1 MLVIRKSQVKVFE
14 QVAAQRF
21 EAGLLDHLRTFFP
34 EQAAALGTAQLG
46 KVVRYGLQRAESR
59 GLRTERGLYLYL
71 ALMFM
76 LGSAFDEDPQLAWMP
91 PLQPPAP
98 PPAEEPQ
105 PAAPS
110 TEPTEAVPTPAAVPP
125 PEETEPA
132 PPPETP
138 DTRIVPLYEQAMAFL
153 DRTAGPDNEFLRHT
167 LSVLRQPGVFEGLP
181 AAPSF
186 GHRVLLLLQTLAP
199 EKYKALGEGA
209 LRALVRSGYEAAKYH
224 GVTTESGMMNY
235 LALAFVL
242 GSGFDRDPLYPWA
255 AAVLTDPALA
265 DPAQRG
271 AALRETALKALE
283 KCLPAGSRRAEQS
296 AVALAK
302 PAKSYRRIVE
312 EVPDGFSP
320 PVTPAPP
327 RTADG

>member
-76 LGSAFDEDPQLAWMP
+76 LGSAFDEDPQLAWMTL
-91 PLQPPAP
+91 LQPPAP
-98 PPAEEPQ
+98 PPSTEEPQ
-105 PAAPS
+105 QAVPPPA
-110 TEPTEAVPTPAAVPP
+110 EAVPTPAVPP

-132 PPPETP
+132 PSPETP

-153 DRTAGPDNEFLRHT
+153 DQTAGPDNEFLRHT
-167 LSVLRQPGVFEGLP
+167 LGLLRHPQVFEGLP

-199 EKYKALGEGA
+199 EKYKALGDGA

-255 AAVLTDPALA
+255 AAVLTDPGLA

-283 KCLPAGSRRAEQS
+283 KCLPACPRRAEQS

-312 EVPDGFSP
+312 EAPDGFSP
-320 PVTPAPP
+320 PVTPRLDPAP
-327 RTADG
+327 

>member
-98 PPAEEPQ
+98 PPSAEEPQ
-105 PAAPS
+105 QAAPPA
-110 TEPTEAVPTPAAVPP
+110 EVVPTPAVPP

-132 PPPETP
+132 PPP
-138 DTRIVPLYEQAMAFL
+138 AW
-153 DRTAGPDNEFLRHT
+153 
-167 LSVLRQPGVFEGLP
+167 
-181 AAPSF
+181 
-186 GHRVLLLLQTLAP
+186 HRAN
-199 EKYKALGEGA
+199 A
-209 LRALVRSGYEAAKYH
+209 
-224 GVTTESGMMNY
+224 
-235 LALAFVL
+235 
-242 GSGFDRDPLYPWA
+242 
-255 AAVLTDPALA
+255 
-265 DPAQRG
+265 
-271 AALRETALKALE
+271 
-283 KCLPAGSRRAEQS
+283 
-296 AVALAK
+296 
-302 PAKSYRRIVE
+302 
-312 EVPDGFSP
+312 
-320 PVTPAPP
+320 
-327 RTADG
+327 

>member
-271 AALRETALKALE
+271 QPCGKRL
-283 KCLPAGSRRAEQS
+283 
-296 AVALAK
+296 
-302 PAKSYRRIVE
+302 
-312 EVPDGFSP
+312 
-320 PVTPAPP
+320 
-327 RTADG
+327 

>member
-1 MLVIRKSQVKVFE
+1 MLVIRRSQMKVFE
-14 QVAAQRF
+14 QIAAQRF

-34 EQAAALGTAQLG
+34 EQAAALGSTQLG
-46 KVVRYGLQRAESR
+46 RVVRYGMQRAESR
-59 GLRTERGLYLYL
+59 GVHTERGLYLYL

-98 PPAEEPQ
+98 PPAEEPRQ
-105 PAAPS
+105 PEPQVGTAPAPA
-110 TEPTEAVPTPAAVPP
+110 PTPP

-153 DRTAGPDNEFLRHT
+153 DRTVGPDNEFLRQT
-167 LSVLRQPGVFEGLP
+167 LNVLRHPRVFEGLP
-181 AAPSF
+181 GAPSF

-199 EKYKALGEGA
+199 EKYKALGDGA

-255 AAVLTDPALA
+255 AAVLSDPALA

-271 AALRETALKALE
+271 SALRENALKALE
-283 KCLPAGSRRAEQS
+283 KCLPGCPRRAEQS
-296 AVALAK
+296 AAALAK

-312 EVPDGFSP
+312 EPPDFSAP
-320 PVTPAPP
+320 PVTPMP
-327 RTADG
+327 ADKM

>member
-14 QVAAQRF
+14 QVAVQRF

-98 PPAEEPQ
+98 PPPAEEPQ
-105 PAAPS
+105 QATPPVEAAP
-110 TEPTEAVPTPAAVPP
+110 TPTTVPP

-167 LSVLRQPGVFEGLP
+167 LSVLRHPQVFEGLP
-181 AAPSF
+181 TAPSF

-199 EKYKALGEGA
+199 EKYKALGDGA

-255 AAVLTDPALA
+255 AAVLSDPGLA

-271 AALRETALKALE
+271 AVLRETALKALE
-283 KCLPAGSRRAEQS
+283 KCLPACPRRAEQS

-312 EVPDGFSP
+312 EAPDGFSP
-320 PVTPAPP
+320 PVTPILDPAP
-327 RTADG
+327 

>member
-1 MLVIRKSQVKVFE
+1 MLVIRKSQMKVFE
-14 QVAAQRF
+14 QVAVQRF

-98 PPAEEPQ
+98 PPLPAEEPQ
-105 PAAPS
+105 QATPPVEAA
-110 TEPTEAVPTPAAVPP
+110 PTPATVPP

-167 LSVLRQPGVFEGLP
+167 LSVLRHPQVFEGLP
-181 AAPSF
+181 TAPSF

-199 EKYKALGEGA
+199 EKYKALGDGA

-255 AAVLTDPALA
+255 AAVLSDPTLA

-283 KCLPAGSRRAEQS
+283 KCLPACPRRAEQS

-312 EVPDGFSP
+312 EAPDGFPP
-320 PVTPAPP
+320 PVTPILDPAP
-327 RTADG
+327 

>member
-1 MLVIRKSQVKVFE
+1 MLVIRKSQMKVFE

-34 EQAAALGTAQLG
+34 EHAAALGATQLG
-46 KVVRYGLQRAESR
+46 RVVRYGMQRAESR
-59 GLRTERGLYLYL
+59 GLQTERGLYLYL

-76 LGSAFDEDPQLAWMP
+76 LGSAFDEDPQLTWMP

-98 PPAEEPQ
+98 PPTEEPQ
-105 PAAPS
+105 QPESQMEAAP
-110 TEPTEAVPTPAAVPP
+110 APATVPP

-138 DTRIVPLYEQAMAFL
+138 DTRIVPLYEQAMTFL
-153 DRTAGPDNEFLRHT
+153 DRTVGPDNEFLRQT
-167 LSVLRQPGVFEGLP
+167 LNVLRHPRVFEGLP

-209 LRALVRSGYEAAKYH
+209 LRALVRSGYEAVKHH

-235 LALAFVL
+235 LALVFVL

-255 AAVLTDPALA
+255 VAVLTDPALT

-271 AALRETALKALE
+271 TALRETALKYLE
-283 KCLPAGSRRAEQS
+283 KCLPGCPRRAEQS
-296 AVALAK
+296 AAALAK
-302 PAKSYRRIVE
+302 PAKPYRRVVE
-312 EVPDGFSP
+312 EAPDGFPP

-327 RTADG
+327 RTTDG

>member
-1 MLVIRKSQVKVFE
+1 MLVIRKSQMKVFE
-14 QVAAQRF
+14 QVAVQRF
-21 EAGLLDHLRTFFP
+21 EAGLLAHLQAFFP

-59 GLRTERGLYLYL
+59 GLQTERGLYLYL

-98 PPAEEPQ
+98 PPPAEEPQ
-105 PAAPS
+105 QAAP
-110 TEPTEAVPTPAAVPP
+110 PAEAVPTPAPTAVPP

-153 DRTAGPDNEFLRHT
+153 DRTVGPDNEFLRQT
-167 LSVLRQPGVFEGLP
+167 LSVLRHPQVFEGLP
-181 AAPSF
+181 NAPSF

-199 EKYKALGEGA
+199 EKYKALGEGT
-209 LRALVRSGYEAAKYH
+209 LRAVVRSGYEAAKYY
-224 GVTTESGMMNY
+224 GVTTEPGMMSY

-265 DPAQRG
+265 DPAQKG
-271 AALRETALKALE
+271 TALRETALKYLE
-283 KCLPAGSRRAEQS
+283 KCLPACPRRAEQS

-312 EVPDGFSP
+312 DPPDFL
-320 PVTPAPP
+320 
-327 RTADG
+327 